1 MKRSRVSLED
11 LKTEFI
17 SKEFGWLTVID
28 VIHDKLYKC
37 ICKCRCGREKIVD
50 IYKLRSGHTSS
61 CGCYSK
67 SKEFADS
74 QSQYLKDHPEI
85 TASSLEKYLEWRR
98 SNQEEVA
105 LTNEK
110 HKQWFKDNPDKVKE
124 QARRYSQ
131 WCKDNPDKI
140 KEKSEKYLQW
150 CRDNNDF
157 IIEKGKR
164 HSQWHR
170 DHKQEFSNARKQSFI
185 DHPENR
191 FFLRDY
197 LNDHPEIRLES
208 GKKHS
213 KWYKDNPDKAKKIGE
228 NISQWAKDNP
238 DKIKERSEKISE
250 FYKNNPEAV
259 KSLSKKCSQWCKEHP
274 EEIKKRAEDY
284 SVWYSNNPDKT
295 SQMKEHR
302 ANTLKDNPDI
312 MHKVSD
318 KLKQRYI
325 DNPNERKALSDR
337 VNKWYDENTDHSYLE
352 KFRDIIH
359 EDDYSYSLSHP
370 VKSIRT
376 KCPVCNEYHYHL
388 FTNVFVN
395 SRQNLKYGHVP
406 MCEDCRCS
414 LTSSYAEQ
422 EVADYISTF
431 YSGECI
437 RNARNIIYPLELDL
451 YYPEKKIAIEFNGD
465 YWHSEKFKDSEY
477 HRSKYIKCCEND
489 IHLISVFEHDW
500 LNNKSFVKDAIM
512 RAFNDQFNITN
523 NDISD
528 KVSLDC
534 DYCNM
539 NDYLKN
545 GYTLESFD
553 DSYYNFNG
561 LKVYRTGVANLI
573 KLS

>member
-11 LKTEFI
+11 LKAEFI

-98 SNQEEVA
+98 SNPEEVA

-124 QARRYSQ
+124 QASRYSQ

-164 HSQWHR
+164 HSKWHK
-170 DHKQEFSNARKQSFI
+170 DHNQEFSNARKQSFI

-213 KWYKDNPDKAKKIGE
+213 KWYKDNPDKVKQIGE
-228 NISQWAKDNP
+228 NISQWAKDNK
-238 DKIKERSEKISE
+238 DKIKERSEKTSE

-274 EEIKKRAEDY
+274 EEIRKRAENY

-295 SQMKEHR
+295 NQMKEHR

-312 MHKVSD
+312 MRRVSD

-325 DNPNERKALSDR
+325 DNPDERKALSDR
-337 VNKWYDENTDHSYLE
+337 VKKWYDENTDHSYLE

-370 VKSIRT
+370 VKHIRT

-388 FTNVFVN
+388 FNDVFVN
-395 SRQNLKYGHVP
+395 SRHCLKYSHAP

-422 EVADYISTF
+422 EIADYISTF

-437 RNARNIIYPLELDL
+437 RNARNIISPLELDL

-465 YWHSEKFKDSEY
+465 YWHSEKFKDRNY
-477 HRSKYIKCCEND
+477 HRNKYIKCCEND
-489 IHLISVFEHDW
+489 IHLVSVFESDW
-500 LNNKSFVKDAIM
+500 LDNKSFVKDAIM
-512 RAFNDQFNITN
+512 RAFDDQFNAIYNSSNRIT
-523 NDISD
+523 I
-528 KVSLDC
+528 DC
-534 DYCNM
+534 DYLSI
-539 NDYLKN
+539 NDYLKS
-545 GYTLESFD
+545 GYTIESFD
-553 DSYYNFNG
+553 DYYYEFSG
-561 LKVYRTGVANLI
+561 VKIYRTGTANLI

>member
-1 MKRSRVSLED
+1 MKRHTVNLED
-11 LKTEFI
+11 LKTEFL
-17 SKEFGWLTVID
+17 SKEFGWLTVVD
-28 VIHDKLYKC
+28 VIHDGLYKC
-37 ICKCRCGREKIVD
+37 VCRCRCGREKIVD

-67 SKEFADS
+67 SKEFADN
-74 QSQYLKDHPEI
+74 QRNYLTNHPEI

-98 SNQEEVA
+98 SNPEEVA

-124 QARRYSQ
+124 QASRYSQ

-164 HSQWHR
+164 HSKWHK

-213 KWYKDNPDKAKKIGE
+213 KWYKDNPDKAKQIGE
-228 NISQWAKDNP
+228 NISQWAKDNQ

-259 KSLSKKCSQWCKEHP
+259 KSLSKKCSQWCKEHQ
-274 EEIKKRAEDY
+274 EEIRKRAENY

-312 MHKVSD
+312 MHRVSD

-325 DNPNERKALSDR
+325 DNPDERKALSDR
-337 VNKWYDENTDHSYLE
+337 VKKWYDENTDHSYLE

-370 VKSIRT
+370 VKHIRT
-376 KCPVCNEYHYHL
+376 KCPACNEYHYHL
-388 FTNVFVN
+388 FNDVFVN
-395 SRQNLKYGHVP
+395 SRHCLKYGHAP

-422 EVADYISTF
+422 EIADYISTF

-437 RNARNIIYPLELDL
+437 RNARNIIPPLELDL
-451 YYPEKKIAIEFNGD
+451 YYQEKKIAIEFNGD
-465 YWHSEKFKDSEY
+465 YWHSEKFKDRNY
-477 HRSKYIKCCEND
+477 HRNKYTKCCEND
-489 IHLISVFEHDW
+489 IHLISVFERDW
-500 LNNKSFVKDAIM
+500 LDNKSFVKDAIK
-512 RAFNDQFNITN
+512 RAFDDQFNITN
-523 NDISD
+523 NDIFD
-528 KVSLDC
+528 KVSLNC

-539 NDYLKN
+539 NTYLKN
-545 GYTLESFD
+545 GYTLESFG
-553 DSYYNFNG
+553 DSCYNFNG
-561 LKVYRTGVANLI
+561 LKVYRTGIANLI

>member
-1 MKRSRVSLED
+1 MKRHTVNLED
-11 LKTEFI
+11 LKTEFL
-17 SKEFGWLTVID
+17 SKEFGWLTVVD
-28 VIHDKLYKC
+28 VIHDGLYKC
-37 ICKCRCGREKIVD
+37 VCRCRCGREKIVD

-67 SKEFADS
+67 SKEFADN
-74 QSQYLKDHPEI
+74 QRNYLTNHPEI

-98 SNQEEVA
+98 SNPEEVA

-140 KEKSEKYLQW
+140 KEKSEKYIQW

-170 DHKQEFSNARKQSFI
+170 DHKQEFSNARKQSFT

-213 KWYKDNPDKAKKIGE
+213 KWYKDNPDKTKHIGE

-259 KSLSKKCSQWCKEHP
+259 KSLSKKCSQWCKEHQ
-274 EEIKKRAEDY
+274 EEIRKRAENY

-302 ANTLKDNPDI
+302 TNTLKDNPDI
-312 MHKVSD
+312 MHRVSD

-325 DNPNERKALSDR
+325 DNPDERKALSDR
-337 VNKWYDENTDHSYLE
+337 VKKWYDENTDHSYLE

-370 VKSIRT
+370 VKHIRT
-376 KCPVCNEYHYHL
+376 KCPACNEYHYHL
-388 FTNVFVN
+388 FNDVFVN
-395 SRQNLKYGHVP
+395 SRQCLKYGHAP
-406 MCEDCRCS
+406 MCEDCRCL

-422 EVADYISTF
+422 EIADYISTF

-437 RNARNIIYPLELDL
+437 RNARNIISPLEIDL
-451 YYPEKKIAIEFNGD
+451 YYPDKKVAIEFNGD
-465 YWHSEKFKDSEY
+465 YWHSEKFKDNKY
-477 HRSKYIKCCEND
+477 HRNKYIKCCEND
-489 IHLISVFEHDW
+489 IHLISVFERDW
-500 LNNKSFVKDAIM
+500 LDNKSFVKDAIM

-523 NDISD
+523 NDNSD
-528 KVSLDC
+528 KVSLNC

-553 DSYYNFNG
+553 DSCYNFNG
-561 LKVYRTGVANLI
+561 LKVYRTGIANLI

>member
-1 MKRSRVSLED
+1 MKCRTVNLED
-11 LKTEFI
+11 LKTEFL
-17 SKEFGWLTVID
+17 SKEFGWLTVVD
-28 VIHDKLYKC
+28 VIHDGLYKC
-37 ICKCRCGREKIVD
+37 VCRCRCGREKIVD
-50 IYKLRSGHTSS
+50 IYKLRSCHTKS

-67 SKEFADS
+67 SKEFADN
-74 QSQYLKDHPEI
+74 QRNYLTNHPEI

-110 HKQWFKDNPDKVKE
+110 HKQWFKDNQDKVKE

-140 KEKSEKYLQW
+140 KEKSEKYIQW

-170 DHKQEFSNARKQSFI
+170 DHRQEFSNARKQSFI
-185 DHPENR
+185 NHPENR

-213 KWYKDNPDKAKKIGE
+213 KWYKDNQDKARQIGE

-259 KSLSKKCSQWCKEHP
+259 KSLSKKCSQWCKEHQ
-274 EEIKKRAEDY
+274 EEIRKRAENY

-312 MHKVSD
+312 MHRVSD

-325 DNPNERKALSDR
+325 DNPDERKALSDR
-337 VNKWYDENTDHSYLE
+337 VKKWYDENTDHSYLE

-370 VKSIRT
+370 VKHIRT

-388 FTNVFVN
+388 FNDVFVN
-395 SRQNLKYGHVP
+395 SRQCLKYGHAP
-406 MCEDCRCS
+406 MCEDCRCL

-422 EVADYISTF
+422 EMADYISTF
-431 YSGECI
+431 YSGERI
-437 RNARNIIYPLELDL
+437 RNARNIISPLEIDL
-451 YYPEKKIAIEFNGD
+451 YYPDKKVAIEFNGD
-465 YWHSEKFKDSEY
+465 YWHSEKFKDNEY
-477 HRSKYIKCCEND
+477 HRNKYIKCCEND
-489 IHLISVFEHDW
+489 IHLISVFERDW
-500 LNNKSFVKDAIM
+500 LDNKSFVKDAIM

-523 NDISD
+523 NDNSD
-528 KVSLDC
+528 KVSLNC

-553 DSYYNFNG
+553 DSCYNFNG
-561 LKVYRTGVANLI
+561 LKVYRTGIANLI

>member
-1 MKRSRVSLED
+1 MKRHTVNLED
-11 LKTEFI
+11 LKTEFL
-17 SKEFGWLTVID
+17 SKEFGWLTVVD
-28 VIHDKLYKC
+28 VIHDGLYKC
-37 ICKCRCGREKIVD
+37 VCRCRCGREKIVD

-67 SKEFADS
+67 SKEFADN
-74 QSQYLKDHPEI
+74 QRNYLTNHPEI

-98 SNQEEVA
+98 SNPEEVA

-124 QARRYSQ
+124 QASRYSQ

-150 CRDNNDF
+150 CRYNNDF

-164 HSQWHR
+164 HSKWHK

-213 KWYKDNPDKAKKIGE
+213 KWYKDNPDKAKQIGE
-228 NISQWAKDNP
+228 NISQWAKDNQ

-250 FYKNNPEAV
+250 FYKNNQEAV
-259 KSLSKKCSQWCKEHP
+259 KSLSKKCSQWCKEHQ
-274 EEIKKRAEDY
+274 EEIRKRAENY

-312 MHKVSD
+312 MRRVSD

-325 DNPNERKALSDR
+325 DNPDERKALSDR
-337 VNKWYDENTDHSYLE
+337 VKKWYDENTDHSYLE

-359 EDDYSYSLSHP
+359 EDDYRYSLSHP
-370 VKSIRT
+370 VKHIRT
-376 KCPVCNEYHYHL
+376 KCPACNEYHYHL
-388 FTNVFVN
+388 FNDVFVN
-395 SRQNLKYGHVP
+395 SRHCLKYGHAP

-422 EVADYISTF
+422 EIADYISTF

-437 RNARNIIYPLELDL
+437 RNARNIISPLEIDL
-451 YYPEKKIAIEFNGD
+451 YYPDKKVAIEFNGD
-465 YWHSEKFKDSEY
+465 YWHSEKFKDRNY
-477 HRSKYIKCCEND
+477 HRNKYIKCCEND
-489 IHLISVFEHDW
+489 IHLVSVFERDW
-500 LNNKSFVKDAIM
+500 LDNNSFVKDAIM

>member
-11 LKTEFI
+11 LKAEFL
-17 SKEFGWLTVID
+17 SKEFGWLTVLD
-28 VIHDKLYKC
+28 VIHDGLYKC
-37 ICKCRCGREKIVD
+37 VCRCRCGREKIVD

-67 SKEFADS
+67 SKEFADN
-74 QSQYLKDHPEI
+74 QRNYLTNHPEI
-85 TASSLEKYLEWRR
+85 TASSLEKYLEWRI
-98 SNQEEVA
+98 SNPEEVA
-105 LTNEK
+105 LANEK

-140 KEKSEKYLQW
+140 KEKSEKYIQW

-213 KWYKDNPDKAKKIGE
+213 KWYKDNPDKAKQTGE
-228 NISQWAKDNP
+228 NISKWSKDNP

-250 FYKNNPEAV
+250 FYKNSPEAV
-259 KSLSKKCSQWCKEHP
+259 KSISDKCSMWCKEHP
-274 EEIKKRAEDY
+274 EEIRKRAENY

-295 SQMKEHR
+295 AKMKEHH

-312 MHKVSD
+312 MNRVSD

-325 DNPNERKALSDR
+325 DNPDERKALSDR
-337 VNKWYDENTDHSYLE
+337 VKKWYDENTDHSYLE

-370 VKSIRT
+370 VKHIRT
-376 KCPVCNEYHYHL
+376 KCPACNEYHYHL
-388 FTNVFVN
+388 FNDVFVN
-395 SRQNLKYGHVP
+395 SRQCLKYGHAP

-422 EVADYISTF
+422 AIADYISTF

-437 RNARNIIYPLELDL
+437 RNARNIISPLEIDL
-451 YYPEKKIAIEFNGD
+451 YYPDKKVAIEFNGD
-465 YWHSEKFKDSEY
+465 YWHSEKFKDNEY
-477 HRSKYIKCCEND
+477 HRNKYIKCCEND
-489 IHLISVFEHDW
+489 IHLISVFERDW
-500 LNNKSFVKDAIM
+500 LDNKSFVKDAIM

-528 KVSLDC
+528 KISIDC

-539 NDYLKN
+539 NAYLKN

-553 DSYYNFNG
+553 DSCYNFNG
-561 LKVYRTGVANLI
+561 LKVYRTGTANLI

>member
-1 MKRSRVSLED
+1 MKRHTVNLED
-11 LKTEFI
+11 LKTEFL
-17 SKEFGWLTVID
+17 SKEFGWLTVVD
-28 VIHDKLYKC
+28 VIHDGLYKC
-37 ICKCRCGREKIVD
+37 VCRCRCGREKIVD

-67 SKEFADS
+67 SKEFADN
-74 QSQYLKDHPEI
+74 QRNYLTNHPEI

-98 SNQEEVA
+98 SNPEEVA

-140 KEKSEKYLQW
+140 KEKSEKYIQW

-170 DHKQEFSNARKQSFI
+170 DHKQEFSNARKQSFT

-213 KWYKDNPDKAKKIGE
+213 KWYKDNPDKTKHIGE

-259 KSLSKKCSQWCKEHP
+259 KSLSKKCSQWCKEHQ
-274 EEIKKRAEDY
+274 EEIRKRAENY

-302 ANTLKDNPDI
+302 TNTLKDNPDI
-312 MHKVSD
+312 MHRVSD

-325 DNPNERKALSDR
+325 DNPDERKALSDR
-337 VNKWYDENTDHSYLE
+337 VKKWYDENTDHSYLE

-370 VKSIRT
+370 VKHIRT
-376 KCPVCNEYHYHL
+376 KCPACNEYHYHL
-388 FTNVFVN
+388 FNDVFVN
-395 SRQNLKYGHVP
+395 SRQCLKYGHAP
-406 MCEDCRCS
+406 MCEDCRCL

-422 EVADYISTF
+422 EIADYISTF

-437 RNARNIIYPLELDL
+437 RNARNIISPLEIDL
-451 YYPEKKIAIEFNGD
+451 YYPDKKVAIEFNGD
-465 YWHSEKFKDSEY
+465 YWHSEKFKDNKY
-477 HRSKYIKCCEND
+477 HRNKYIKCCEND
-489 IHLISVFEHDW
+489 IHLISVFERDW
-500 LNNKSFVKDAIM
+500 LDNKSFVKDAIM

-553 DSYYNFNG
+553 DSCYNFNG
-561 LKVYRTGVANLI
+561 LKVYRTGIANLI